1 MNGDNTAFAT
11 ATVAKV
17 DSVLV
22 GSGSQGLTI
31 NLAGIGSVPFSEV
44 QEII

>member
-1 MNGDNTAFAT
+1 M
-11 ATVAKV
+11 AKV

-22 GSGSQGLTI
+22 GSGGQGLTI